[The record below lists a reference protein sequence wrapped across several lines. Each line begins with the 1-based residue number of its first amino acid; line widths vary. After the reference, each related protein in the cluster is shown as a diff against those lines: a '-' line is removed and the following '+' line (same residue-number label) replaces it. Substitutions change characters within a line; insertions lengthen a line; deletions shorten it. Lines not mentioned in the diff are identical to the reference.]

1 MTLSTKPCLL
11 SLSIEIQM
19 TPAVKYRRL
28 TFYQL
33 GLLADHDCGLQDV
46 AFRFDSLLRCYP
58 C

>member
-1 MTLSTKPCLL
+1 
-11 SLSIEIQM
+11 M